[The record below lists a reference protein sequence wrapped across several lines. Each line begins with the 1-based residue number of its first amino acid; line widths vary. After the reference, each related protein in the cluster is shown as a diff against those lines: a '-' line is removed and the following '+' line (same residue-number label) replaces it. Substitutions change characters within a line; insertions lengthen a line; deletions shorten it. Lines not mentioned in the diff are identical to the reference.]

1 MHALLMNKYSVL
13 AVLVHKYSCSMPCKS
28 AFQADCF
35 QDIQKF
41 ILLQRAWL
49 SFKSWRLS
57 TWR

>member
-1 MHALLMNKYSVL
+1 MNKYSVL
-13 AVLVHKYSCSMPCKS
+13 AVLVRKYSCSMPCKS

-49 SFKSWRLS
+49 SFESWRLS